1 MGAPPLVTI
10 VTPSFNSGRFLKQ
23 AIQSILEQDYPRI
36 EYLVVDGGSTDETLA
51 ILEGQNRRVRFISA
65 SDRGPADAVSRG
77 FALTKGGILAWLNSD
92 DYYLPGA
99 VSAAVESLEADPDA
113 GAVYAEAQWVD
124 ESGNILGPYPTVRPY
139 DPTMLSRECS
149 ICQPT
154 CFFRRSAYEEVGGL
168 DISLKTVFDYDLWI
182 RMARSYRFISIP
194 ICAAASRMH
203 PENLSLSQRHLV
215 FQEAI
220 GLLKRHFGYVPMNWI
235 YGSIQYARDRKDQFF
250 QPLDTSLST
259 FLACLPV
266 GLYLNQKSPLR
277 YCREFCSKLN
287 TENIALYLR
296 SLFNGRRIPPWLGP
310 NGSPAT
316 NAGLRD
322 LLGSEIR
329 RGSIGFLRSA
339 STRQISPDEAPGGTE
354 PER

>member
-235 YGSIQYARDRKDQFF
+235 YGSIQYARDRKDHFF
-250 QPLDTSLST
+250 SRSIRRSQRFLLVYRWVCTSIRKALLDTAGSFARNSTRKISRCTCGASLT
-259 FLACLPV
+259 GGAFH
-266 GLYLNQKSPLR
+266 
-277 YCREFCSKLN
+277 
-287 TENIALYLR
+287 
-296 SLFNGRRIPPWLGP
+296 
-310 NGSPAT
+310 
-316 NAGLRD
+316 
-322 LLGSEIR
+322 LGSDR
-329 RGSIGFLRSA
+329 MATQRP
-339 STRQISPDEAPGGTE
+339 TRVSVIF
-354 PER
+354 